1 MHRRT
6 LLLGSIIGA
15 TFARMAHAADG
26 KTFTIGYSQFWGTN
40 PFLVTMANGAKK
52 AIGEWKAK
60 GVTINMILTNG
71 GDTDTTRQ
79 VADLE
84 DLDAQGVQGL
94 ILFPGDSIV
103 LAEPVK
109 NIYNKKNIP
118 VVITD
123 IGLQSGKWDTFII
136 TDNVAGGKQ
145 AAELMA
151 KNVAPGAKVIVFDH
165 APGND
170 NAQNRA
176 RGFESRATELGL
188 TVVPRKLL
196 KLSLE
201 EGRRTMEDTLVST
214 PDIAGAFFMNQV
226 VAQGAYAA
234 LEGAKRTD
242 VKLVPFD
249 IDAVSFQMV
258 KDGKL
263 LGIIIQDPF
272 KMGYEGVNAMVTKLM
287 GGTPVARIDLP
298 TYVVTKEN
306 ADQFAKDPQVTG
318 GA

>member
-1 MHRRT
+1 MRIRQIV
-6 LLLGSIIGA
+6 LGMVLAAGLGVGPV
-15 TFARMAHAADG
+15 MAG
-26 KTFTIGYSQFWGTN
+26 QSFTVGYSQFWGTN

-52 AIGEWKAK
+52 AQDEWKAK
-60 GVTINMILTNG
+60 GVDISMVLTNG
-71 GDTDTTRQ
+71 GDTDTTKQ
-79 VADLE
+79 VGDLE
-84 DLDAQGVQGL
+84 DLDAQGVNGL
-94 ILFPGDSIV
+94 LLFPGDSIV

-109 NIYNKKNIP
+109 NIYNKKNLP

-136 TDNVAGGKQ
+136 TDNKAGGEQ

-151 KNVAPGAKVIVFDH
+151 KNVKPGASVIVFDH

-176 RGFESRATELGL
+176 RGFESKAKELGL
-188 TVVPRKLL
+188 NVLPRKLL

-201 EGRRTMEDTLVST
+201 DGRRTMEDTLAAT
-214 PDIAGAFFMNQV
+214 PEVAGVFFMNQL

-249 IDAVSFQMV
+249 LDPVSYDMV
-258 KDGKL
+258 KDGKI
-263 LGIIIQDPF
+263 LGIIVQDPY
-272 KMGYEGVNAMVTKLM
+272 KIGYEGMNAIATKLT
-287 GGTPVARIDLP
+287 GGKPPARMDLP
-298 TYVVTKEN
+298 TRVLTKAN
-306 ADQFAKDPQVTG
+306 ASEFANDPQVTG
-318 GA
+318 K

>member
-1 MHRRT
+1 MRIKQIV
-6 LLLGSIIGA
+6 LGLMLAGA
-15 TFARMAHAADG
+15 LGAAPASADQA
-26 KTFTIGYSQFWGTN
+26 FTVGYSQFWGTN

-52 AIGEWKAK
+52 AVAEWKAK
-60 GVTINMILTNG
+60 GVDLNMILTNG
-71 GDTDTTRQ
+71 GDTDTTKQ
-79 VADLE
+79 VGDLE
-84 DLDAQGVQGL
+84 DLDAQGVKGL
-94 ILFPGDSIV
+94 LLFPGDSIV

-136 TDNVAGGKQ
+136 TNNFEGGQQ

-151 KNVAPGAKVIVFDH
+151 KNVKPGASVIVFDH

-176 RGFESRATELGL
+176 RGFEEKAKELGL
-188 TVVPRKLL
+188 NVLPRKLL

-201 EGRRTMEDTLVST
+201 DGRRTMEDTLAANPEVV
-214 PDIAGAFFMNQV
+214 GAFFMNQL

-249 IDAVSFQMV
+249 LDPVSYQMV
-258 KDGKL
+258 KDGKI
-263 LGIIIQDPF
+263 LGIVVQDPF
-272 KMGYEGVNAMVTKLM
+272 KIGYEGMNAMATKLT
-287 GGTPVARIDLP
+287 GGQPQARMDLP
-298 TYVVTKEN
+298 TRILTKEN
-306 ADQFAKDPQVTG
+306 AAEFANDPQVTG
-318 GA
+318 Q